1 MINNEGRAVEGIDTR
16 ALNTFS
22 EELIKIASGMGIGL
36 KIINVYDCFF
46 LYLHGKLEKNMSFTK
61 ILRLKA

>member
-22 EELIKIASGMGIGL
+22 EELIKIAIGMGIGL
-36 KIINVYDCFF
+36 KIINVYDCFSCICMA
-46 LYLHGKLEKNMSFTK
+46 N
-61 ILRLKA
+61 